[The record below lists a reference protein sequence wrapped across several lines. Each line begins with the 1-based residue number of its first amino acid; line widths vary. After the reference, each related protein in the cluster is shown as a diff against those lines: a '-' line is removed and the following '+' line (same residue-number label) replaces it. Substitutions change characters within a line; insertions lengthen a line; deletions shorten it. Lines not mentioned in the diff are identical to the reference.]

1 MFSMRILFVYCRT
14 KNLWPIQSSIQ
25 YHVPTSDPVSH
36 QAFFDKD
43 LHVFVKNQDQVDQ
56 SVKTF
61 KELYSTRTRKSREFW
76 LLDISEWT
84 KKDSED
90 ELNNQIRSDFVDMP
104 LDLDDDLYFF
114 SGRSFGFFHSV
125 SNLADPKLWSG
136 FSGSDSLSIFSIV
149 FGWNLG
155 HNIFPLISL

>member
-1 MFSMRILFVYCRT
+1 M
-14 KNLWPIQSSIQ
+14 
-25 YHVPTSDPVSH
+25 PTNYAVTH

-43 LHVFVKNQDQVDQ
+43 LHVFVKDSDQVDQ

-76 LLDISEWT
+76 LIDISKWT
-84 KKDSED
+84 NKDSEN

-114 SGRSFGFFHSV
+114 SGKSLDLFFLHCFKSKSSFYLF
-125 SNLADPKLWSG
+125 
-136 FSGSDSLSIFSIV
+136 GSTQ
-149 FGWNLG
+149 
-155 HNIFPLISL
+155 